1 MAETT
6 VTKQLTLSFLN
17 GEGKNTS
24 ISLSEMN
31 ESVTPEVAQAAMEA
45 IVTENIFEK
54 DGVIVYQT
62 PKKMQDMLS
71 ATLHLFMKLLQLLQ
85 LLNKILKLGRGF
97 FKFK

>member
-62 PKKMQDMLS
+62 PKNARYVERHVTPIYEAPA
-71 ATLHLFMKLLQLLQ
+71 ATPVA
-85 LLNKILKLGRGF
+85 
-97 FKFK
+97 

>member
-62 PKKMQDMLS
+62 PKKC
-71 ATLHLFMKLLQLLQ
+71 
-85 LLNKILKLGRGF
+85 KIC
-97 FKFK
+97 